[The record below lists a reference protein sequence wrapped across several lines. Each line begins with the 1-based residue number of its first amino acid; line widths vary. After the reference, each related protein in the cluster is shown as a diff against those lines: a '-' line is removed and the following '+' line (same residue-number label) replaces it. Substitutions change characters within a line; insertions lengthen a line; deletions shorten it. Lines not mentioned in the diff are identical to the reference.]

1 MEFFNANQRRG
12 NLKIHVEGL
21 EKIKMERDT
30 LLQNL
35 KQQDNKY

>member
-1 MEFFNANQRRG
+1 MKFFNANQRRG

-30 LLQNL
+30 FLQNL
-35 KQQDNKY
+35 KQ